1 MPQPPETP
9 AAPPASRVACGLDF
23 ERDGVSHDYLIVPH
37 SRDDSA
43 WGAVQV
49 PISQIQNGPGPTVL
63 LVGGNHGD
71 EYEGQVALL
80 KLARQLDPASIRGRV
95 LVIPALNLPAA
106 QAGRRTSPI
115 DGGNMN
121 RAFPGRR
128 DGTVT
133 EMIAHFVTSRL
144 LPLAD
149 AVLDLHSGGKT
160 LNFTPSAIIHQ
171 LPDPRLMADSLAAL
185 QAFGAPLGLVLEELD
200 DAGMLDGEVERRGKL
215 FLSTELGGGGTLTP
229 NTLRIAEDGIR
240 RFLAHLQ
247 VLDPALAPPPG
258 PPTRLMHTPDPEC
271 FVSGHES
278 GLFEPLAEL
287 GETVEKN
294 QPIARIHFHQSHL
307 QTPVTHHAK
316 TNGTIVCRHNPGLT
330 QAGDCLAVL
339 AQPYA

>member
-1 MPQPPETP
+1 MSPSPQNPDLQP
-9 AAPPASRVACGLDF
+9 SRVACRLDL
-23 ERDGVSHDYLIVPH
+23 EGEGAAHDYLVVPH

-49 PISQIQNGPGPTVL
+49 PISRIANRPGPTVL
-63 LVGGNHGD
+63 LIGGNHGD

-80 KLARQLDPASIRGRV
+80 KLARDLDPAAVRGRII
-95 LVIPALNLPAA
+95 VIPALNLPAA

-133 EMIAHFVTSRL
+133 EMIAHFVTTRL

-149 AVLDLHSGGKT
+149 AVLDLHSGGRT
-160 LNFTPSAIIHQ
+160 LHFTPSAIIHQ
-171 LPDPRLMADSLAAL
+171 LPDPQMMDKSLAAL
-185 QAFGAPLGLVLEELD
+185 KAFGAPLGLVLEELD
-200 DAGMLDGEVERRGKL
+200 DAGMLDGEVERRGRL

-229 NTLRIAEDGIR
+229 TTLRIAEDGIR
-240 RFLAHLQ
+240 RFLAHLG
-247 VLDPALAPPPG
+247 VLDPALSPAPA
-258 PPTRLMHTPDPEC
+258 PTRLMHTPGADC

-278 GLFEPLAEL
+278 GLLEPLVEL
-287 GETVEKN
+287 GAEVRQG
-294 QPIARIHFHQSHL
+294 QPVARIHFHQSHL
-307 QTPVTHHAK
+307 QQPVTHHAR
-316 TNGTIVCRHNPGLT
+316 TDGTLVCRHVPGLT

-339 AQPYA
+339 AKPYP